1 MPGQANLTLL
11 GYPQKNRD
19 SGSIS
24 ALDFYQNEGR
34 IHMNRKTDGN
44 PAMARA
50 IDHDQ
55 IFKNLIKNFF
65 KEFMELFLPDA
76 AKAIN
81 FRRITFLE
89 KEYFTDASGGK
100 RKQMDLVVRAGL
112 KGGGEEFILVHT
124 EFESSRKNIF
134 PERMCE
140 YFFQLYLRHKKPIIP
155 IAVFAD
161 DQKWKKPLPDT
172 YEIGFKG
179 EVYNKFRYRQIKLK
193 NLDYRKFLR
202 TKNPLAY
209 ALMAKMG
216 YSRKQMIQAK
226 SDFWRLIAGA
236 RKVNPARRHLLIEFV
251 ETYMQL
257 NRQEQKRFD
266 KIINEQKEYQEAK
279 KMITVYE
286 KRGKQEGLLEGKQEG
301 LIEGKQDDLLLLME
315 KKFGKL
321 SQSIKNKIRKI
332 NSVKK
337 LDSLLVDLLDAGKLT
352 DLKL

>member
-124 EFESSRKNIF
+124 EFQATKDMDFAR
-134 PERMCE
+134 RMYE
-140 YFFQLYLRHKKPIIP
+140 YYSQLYLRYGKPIIP
-155 IAVFAD
+155 VAIFAD
-161 DQKWKKPLPDT
+161 DAKWRKPVPDT
-172 YEIGFKG
+172 FKVGFRQ
-179 EVYNKFRYRQIKLK
+179 EVYVNFKYRQIKLK
-193 NLDYRKFLR
+193 DLDYRKYLR
-202 TKNPLAY
+202 SKNPLAY

-216 YSRKQMIQAK
+216 YDHRQMVQTK
-226 SDFWRLIAGA
+226 SEFCRLIAGS
-236 RKVNPARRHLLIEFV
+236 KKINPARRYLLMEFV
-251 ETYMQL
+251 EAYMQL
-257 NRQEQKRFD
+257 NSR
-266 KIINEQKEYQEAK
+266 EQKEYDQMIDEQEEFKEVK

-286 KRGKQEGLLEGKQEG
+286 KRGIEQGIEQGVLEGKKEA
-301 LIEGKQDDLLLLME
+301 LLLLLKSRFGFIDNALEDDVMHISSVAKVE
-315 KKFGKL
+315 RLLKKAAVVDD
-321 SQSIKNKIRKI
+321 IKN
-332 NSVKK
+332 
-337 LDSLLVDLLDAGKLT
+337 
-352 DLKL
+352 LKL